1 MFEKNVLIVG
11 NDGIRGALMRIMREY
26 GYKVLEASNG
36 KRALEVIRGDKELDL
51 VITDQGGMSVLNGLG
66 LIYQLR
72 KPANDMPNNIPVI
85 LLCDNLKP
93 AEQSELQQ
101 YGNVQLL
108 QKPFL
113 DSTLIGAIKAIVA
126 LRRELEVA

>member
-51 VITDQGGMSVLNGLG
+51 V
-66 LIYQLR
+66 
-72 KPANDMPNNIPVI
+72 PNNIPVI